1 MGVDTPI
8 PPIIIDPA
16 APDGAPPR
24 RINTV
29 DFSEIFLPERLKENR
44 TAPPCLEEAL
54 IRGTIV
60 IFTFFCRFSW
70 FGCERPFMSVS
81 TKPKNYFLIFFCS
94 CFTIRAWIPK

>member
-8 PPIIIDPA
+8 PPIMIDPA

-29 DFSEIFLPERLKENR
+29 DFSEIFLPERLEENR

-54 IRGTIV
+54 RRGALISA
-60 IFTFFCRFSW
+60 IFMVR
-70 FGCERPFMSVS
+70 V
-81 TKPKNYFLIFFCS
+81 
-94 CFTIRAWIPK
+94 